1 MIGKTSENVYRTIP
15 VGAMDT
21 DLESTSGTGQE
32 RKIVYS
38 NMGNLVPFYAPA
50 YDVLSGCDSNTNT
63 RYNRYDAYYTLNSNQ
78 SVESEDCRFGGTSAA
93 CPVACGLI
101 ATKLQYNRGWT
112 VEDVLDWITNQVG
125 TLDAADFFTGT
136 ESQTYDDSEWT
147 DQNNTQG
154 GEPII
159 IYDAATG
166 NETESGDEK
175 IQLRF
180 RNAGGIQISGVNFI
194 NT

>member
-1 MIGKTSENVYRTIP
+1 
-15 VGAMDT
+15 MDPA
-21 DLESTSGTGQE
+21 LQSTAGTGQE
-32 RKIVYS
+32 RKVFYS
-38 NMGNLVPFYAPA
+38 NMGNLVPYYAPA
-50 YDVLSGCDSNTNT
+50 ADTLAATDANNSP
-63 RYNRYDAYYTLNSNQ
+63 RYNRYDAYYTLNSTQ
-78 SVESEDCRFGGTSAA
+78 SLESEDCSFGGTSSA
-93 CPVACGLI
+93 CPVSCGVI
-101 ATKLQYNRGWT
+101 ATKLQYNRQWT

-136 ESQTYDDSEWT
+136 ESQTYDDSEWN